1 MNIPRRLLWIVLGVG
16 LGLALSA
23 VPSIRAQQTN
33 EQRPNTILFQP
44 VKDGYGLFFM
54 TDDKTHSC
62 WVGYRETG
70 TNTITALSPAPKEA
84 CR

>member
-1 MNIPRRLLWIVLGVG
+1 MNTPKRLLWIVLGVG
-16 LGLALSA
+16 LGIALSA
-23 VPSIRAQQTN
+23 APSTRAQQVN
-33 EQRPNTILFQP
+33 EQSPNTVAFHP

-70 TNTITALSPAPKEA
+70 TNTITALSAAPTEA

>member
-1 MNIPRRLLWIVLGVG
+1 MNAKRLLWILVGIG
-16 LGLALSA
+16 LGIASTA
-23 VPSIRAQQTN
+23 APSIRAQPAN
-33 EQRPNTILFQP
+33 EQRPNAVVFHP

-54 TDDKTHSC
+54 SDDKTNSC
-62 WVGYRETG
+62 WVGYRESG